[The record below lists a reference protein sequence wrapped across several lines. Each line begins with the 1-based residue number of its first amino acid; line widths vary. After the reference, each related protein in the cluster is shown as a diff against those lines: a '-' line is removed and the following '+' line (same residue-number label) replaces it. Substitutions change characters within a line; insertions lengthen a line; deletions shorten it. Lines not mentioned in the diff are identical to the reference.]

1 MPPLVSG
8 GPRGQS
14 VCEDGAVAAEVR
26 WQELGDF
33 LRARRAELKPGD
45 LGLVDTA
52 GTRRVPGLRREEIAR
67 AASISTDYYTR
78 LEQGRLPAS
87 APVLDELSRVLR
99 LSADQRSYLGGLAG
113 KMLLAPAAAG
123 RRPVAA
129 PVQRMLDDLS
139 LTPAFVMGPRTE
151 ILAWNVLGAALITD
165 FAAIPE
171 QDRLFIRLL
180 FTDPRMRE
188 LYADWFSVVDLAIA
202 QLRMDSARDPDD
214 QQLHAI
220 VDDLTTSDA
229 AFAQLWQ
236 THEVAARSS
245 GAKILRHP
253 LVGELVLDWA
263 ALTVGADPST
273 TIIVWTAE
281 PGSQSQTRLRQLAAL
296 ADRDQV

>member
-1 MPPLVSG
+1 M
-8 GPRGQS
+8 
-14 VCEDGAVAAEVR
+14 R

-33 LRARRAELKPGD
+33 LRARRAELKPSD
-45 LGLVDTA
+45 LGLVDA
-52 GTRRVPGLRREEIAR
+52 ARTRRVPGLRREEIAR

-87 APVLDELSRVLR
+87 APVLDELSKVLK
-99 LSADQRSYLGGLAG
+99 LSADQRSYLSGLAG
-113 KMLLAPAAAG
+113 KVLPASPAAAQWS
-123 RRPVAA
+123 VAA
-129 PVQRMLDDLS
+129 PVQRMLDDLT

-151 ILAWNVLGAALITD
+151 ILAWNALGAALITD

-171 QDRLFIRLL
+171 TERLFIRLL
-180 FTDPRMRE
+180 FTDPRMRA
-188 LYADWFSVVDLAIA
+188 LYADWLSVVDLAIA

-220 VDDLTTSDA
+220 VDDLSVSDA

-236 THEVAARSS
+236 THEVATRSS

-281 PGSQSQTRLRQLAAL
+281 PGSESQTRLRELAVLAA
-296 ADRDQV
+296 RGQV